1 MKFYKY
7 AYPTQAAW
15 ESAKA
20 TISTTDEEGNTSY
33 NSEIVVA
40 VHEIGNIC
48 FATNP
53 ETGECTDLSTEWAVD
68 ILWQD
73 LEPVD
78 FVAYKV
84 WPVPGAYAHVFS
96 GWDAFYATEYCVANP
111 TAAYCILPPVPPTEE

>member
-1 MKFYKY
+1 MKFLKY
-7 AYPTQAAW
+7 EFPTQAAW
-15 ESAKA
+15 DSAKS
-20 TISTTDEEGNTSY
+20 TISTTDEEGNTIY
-33 NSEIVVA
+33 NSEVVVA

-84 WPVPGAYAHVFS
+84 WPEPCGVHIFAGWEAAYES
-96 GWDAFYATEYCVANP
+96 EYCVANP
-111 TAAYCILPPVPPTEE
+111 TAAYCILPPVAPTLG

>member
-7 AYPTQAAW
+7 EYPTQASW

-20 TISTTDEEGNTSY
+20 TISTTDEEGNISY
-33 NSEIVVA
+33 NSEVVA

-48 FATNP
+48 LATNP

-84 WPVPGAYAHVFS
+84 WPEPCGVHIFAGWESAYES
-96 GWDAFYATEYCVANP
+96 EYCVANP
-111 TAAYCILPPVPPTEE
+111 TAAYCILPPVAPTLG

>member
-1 MKFYKY
+1 MKFFKY
-7 AYPTQAAW
+7 GYPSQEAW
-15 ESAKA
+15 ELAKA

-33 NSEIVVA
+33 NSEVVVA

-48 FATNP
+48 FASDP

-73 LEPVD
+73 EEPLD

-84 WPVPGAYAHVFS
+84 WPEPGAYVHVFA
-96 GWDAFYATEYCVANP
+96 GWDAFYAQEYCEANP
-111 TAAYCILPPVPPTEE
+111 DAAYCQPPVPPIEE

>member
-7 AYPTQAAW
+7 EYPTQAAW

-20 TISTTDEEGNTSY
+20 TISTTDEEGNTIY
-33 NSEIVVA
+33 NSEVVVA

-84 WPVPGAYAHVFS
+84 WPEPCGVHIFAGWESAYQS
-96 GWDAFYATEYCVANP
+96 EYCAANP
-111 TAAYCILPPVPPTEE
+111 TAAYCLPPVAPTLG

>member
-15 ESAKA
+15 ETAKA

-33 NSEIVVA
+33 NSEVVVA

-48 FATNP
+48 FATDP

-68 ILWQD
+68 ILWQNE
-73 LEPVD
+73 EPAN
-78 FVAYKV
+78 FVASKV
-84 WPVPGAYAHVFS
+84 WPEPGTENHTFA
-96 GWDAFYATEYCVANP
+96 GWSEFYAEEFCKANP
-111 TAAYCILPPVPPTEE
+111 ESPYCIVPEELS

>member
-7 AYPTQAAW
+7 EFPTQAAW

-20 TISTTDEEGNTSY
+20 TISTTDEEGNTIY
-33 NSEIVVA
+33 NSEVVA

-84 WPVPGAYAHVFS
+84 YPVPCGVHVFA
-96 GWDAFYATEYCVANP
+96 GWESAYSQEYCSIYP
-111 TAAYCILPPVPPTEE
+111 DSDYCKAPDSINI

>member
-1 MKFYKY
+1 MKFFKY
-7 AYPTQAAW
+7 GYPTQAAW

-33 NSEIVVA
+33 NSEVVVA

-48 FATNP
+48 FASDP

-73 LEPVD
+73 EEPAN
-78 FVAYKV
+78 FVASKV
-84 WPVPGAYAHVFS
+84 WPEPGTENHTFA
-96 GWDAFYATEYCVANP
+96 GWSEFYAQEYCEANP
-111 TAAYCILPPVPPTEE
+111 DAAYCQPPVPPVEE

>member
-15 ESAKA
+15 ETAKA

-33 NSEIVVA
+33 NSEVVVA

-48 FATNP
+48 FASDP

-73 LEPVD
+73 EEPAN
-78 FVAYKV
+78 FVASKV
-84 WPVPGAYAHVFS
+84 WPEPGAYVHVFS
-96 GWDAFYATEYCVANP
+96 GWDAFYAQEYCVANP
-111 TAAYCILPPVPPTEE
+111 TAAYCLPPVAPTLE

>member
-7 AYPTQAAW
+7 AYPTQASW

-33 NSEIVVA
+33 NSEVVVA

-48 FATNP
+48 FASDP

-73 LEPVD
+73 VEPTN
-78 FVAYKV
+78 FVTYKV
-84 WPVPGAYAHVFS
+84 WPEPGTENHTFA
-96 GWDAFYATEYCVANP
+96 GWSDFYAQEYCEANP
-111 TAAYCILPPVPPTEE
+111 DAAYCQPPVPPVEE

>member
-1 MKFYKY
+1 MKFFKY
-7 AYPTQAAW
+7 GYPTQEAW
-15 ESAKA
+15 ELAKA

-48 FATNP
+48 FASDP

-73 LEPVD
+73 EDPID

-84 WPVPGAYAHVFS
+84 WPEPGTENHTFA
-96 GWDAFYATEYCVANP
+96 GWSEFYAQEYCSATP
-111 TAAYCILPPVPPTEE
+111 EAAYCQPPVPPVEE